1 MTRRRVLILAA
12 AVALLLLAVDVRSL
26 FAAHSLHRLVAWLWA
41 LCSRLTE
48 PLPMALVTLGTAL
61 AMPRDDARLPVVVN
75 LAAALLMGAA
85 LSWGNKPHFLGGLL
99 RLTPEAAGAMY
110 SICFYAFLLWA
121 ARRYCAARAAP
132 RGAYGAAGRCPGVC
146 RTRPAGRAALSF
158 ERAGR
163 GGGNGDLSVA
173 FDGPCAQA
181 KRKGRSLK
189 TRRAPSLRP
198 MPPGG
203 RLLMRAFPFCPCPDR
218 LPECSCC

>member
-99 RLTPEAAGAMY
+99 RLTPEAAGAMS

-173 FDGPCAQA
+173 FDGFRTAPLRGSHGLNAI
-181 KRKGRSLK
+181 
-189 TRRAPSLRP
+189 RRQKAPSARLAP
-198 MPPGG
+198 LG
-203 RLLMRAFPFCPCPDR
+203 RRFSHVRFAF
-218 LPECSCC
+218 LPLPR

>member
-99 RLTPEAAGAMY
+99 RLTPEAAGAMS

-121 ARRYCAARAAP
+121 ARRYCAPGPLRAGLTALLAVVLASAVRTLPDGPRFLSSALAAAAVTGTYLWLLTGFARRRAA
-132 RGAYGAAGRCPGVC
+132 GATA
-146 RTRPAGRAALSF
+146 
-158 ERAGR
+158 
-163 GGGNGDLSVA
+163 
-173 FDGPCAQA
+173 
-181 KRKGRSLK
+181 
-189 TRRAPSLRP
+189 
-198 MPPGG
+198 
-203 RLLMRAFPFCPCPDR
+203 
-218 LPECSCC
+218 